1 MTGIAPSA
9 AGVISWLLVVSV
21 VFVRDAVVGY
31 LVGRVAF
38 AGVND
43 VGVMRIP
50 VLAPLEWDS

>member
-31 LVGRVAF
+31 LVGRVPF

-50 VLAPLEWDS
+50 VLAPL